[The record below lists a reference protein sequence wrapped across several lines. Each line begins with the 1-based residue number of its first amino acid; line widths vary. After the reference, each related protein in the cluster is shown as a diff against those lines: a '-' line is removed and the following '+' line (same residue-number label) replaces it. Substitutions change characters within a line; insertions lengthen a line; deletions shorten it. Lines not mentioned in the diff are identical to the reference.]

1 MCITYKYSKTNMRSL
16 ILIAS
21 LMCCILVLISMVNQL
36 HKNELKESFS
46 EQTRFS
52 KKLLELEEEEEEEEE
67 LIDDD
72 TDNTA
77 CVEGP
82 DITSDGCE
90 CETTAM
96 AVFKV
101 DKIEPDETKKVQF
114 VDDVQMN
121 RAEVSG
127 TLTINETPFAT
138 FDAASNKLI
147 IG

>member
-1 MCITYKYSKTNMRSL
+1 MRSL

-52 KKLLELEEEEEEEEE
+52 KKLLELEEEEEEEEPKK
-67 LIDDD
+67 DGA
-72 TDNTA
+72 TDREKK
-77 CVEGP
+77 VR
-82 DITSDGCE
+82 TSDGCE
-90 CETTAM
+90 CETTKM
-96 AVFKV
+96 TVFKV

-114 VDDVQMN
+114 ADDVQMN

-138 FDAASNKLI
+138 FDTASNKLI

>member
-1 MCITYKYSKTNMRSL
+1 MRSL

-21 LMCCILVLISMVNQL
+21 FMCCILVLISMMNKV
-36 HKNELKESFS
+36 HERESFS

-52 KKLLELEEEEEEEEE
+52 KVLLELEEE
-67 LIDDD
+67 DDEPNDDGD
-72 TDNTA
+72 TNGETQ
-77 CVEGP
+77 V
-82 DITSDGCE
+82 IISHGCE
-90 CETTAM
+90 CETTDM
-96 AVFKV
+96 TVFKV
-101 DKIEPDETKKVQF
+101 DEIKPDKTNKVQF

-138 FDAASNKLI
+138 FDSASNKLI

>member
-16 ILIAS
+16 ILIVS
-21 LMCCILVLISMVNQL
+21 FMCCILVLISMMNKV
-36 HKNELKESFS
+36 HEREVKESFS

-52 KKLLELEEEEEEEEE
+52 KKLLELEEEEDE
-67 LIDDD
+67 LIDD
-72 TDNTA
+72 TTA
-77 CVEGP
+77 NVEEQV
-82 DITSDGCE
+82 TFTDGCE
-90 CETTAM
+90 CESTNM

-121 RAEVSG
+121 RAEVAG

>member
-1 MCITYKYSKTNMRSL
+1 MRSL

-21 LMCCILVLISMVNQL
+21 LMCCILVLISMMNKV
-36 HKNELKESFS
+36 HEREVKESFS

-52 KKLLELEEEEEEEEE
+52 KKLLELEEEEEELNGDDNGDTHSEEN
-67 LIDDD
+67 D
-72 TDNTA
+72 
-77 CVEGP
+77 P
-82 DITSDGCE
+82 TSDGCE
-90 CETTAM
+90 CESTNM

-101 DKIEPDETKKVQF
+101 DKIEPHERNKVEF

-138 FDAASNKLI
+138 FDATSNKLI

>member
-1 MCITYKYSKTNMRSL
+1 MNDDGK
-16 ILIAS
+16 
-21 LMCCILVLISMVNQL
+21 
-36 HKNELKESFS
+36 
-46 EQTRFS
+46 FS
-52 KKLLELEEEEEEEEE
+52 KKELIYKGKCRQPFEEDE
-67 LIDDD
+67 LIDD
-72 TDNTA
+72 TTA
-77 CVEGP
+77 NVEEQV
-82 DITSDGCE
+82 TFTDGCE
-90 CETTAM
+90 CESTNM

-121 RAEVSG
+121 RAEVAG

>member
-1 MCITYKYSKTNMRSL
+1 MCITYKYSKINMRSL

-21 LMCCILVLISMVNQL
+21 LMCCILVLISMMNNL
-36 HKNELKESFS
+36 HKKDLKETFS
-46 EQTRFS
+46 EQNRFS
-52 KKLLELEEEEEEEEE
+52 KVLLELEEEEEET
-67 LIDDD
+67 IDYD
-72 TDNTA
+72 TTD
-77 CVEGP
+77 VERP
-82 DITSDGCE
+82 DIISDGCE
-90 CETTAM
+90 CETRDM

-101 DKIEPDETKKVQF
+101 DEIKPKVTKKVQF

-127 TLTINETPFAT
+127 TLSINETPFAT

>member
-1 MCITYKYSKTNMRSL
+1 MRSL

-21 LMCCILVLISMVNQL
+21 LMCCILVLISMMNKV
-36 HKNELKESFS
+36 HEREVKESFS

-52 KKLLELEEEEEEEEE
+52 KKLLELEEEEE
-67 LIDDD
+67 LNGDDSGD
-72 TDNTA
+72 TDSEEN
-77 CVEGP
+77 VP
-82 DITSDGCE
+82 TSDGCE
-90 CETTAM
+90 CESTNM

-101 DKIEPDETKKVQF
+101 DKIEPHETNKVQF

>member
-1 MCITYKYSKTNMRSL
+1 MEIV
-16 ILIAS
+16 ILLVIFCS
-21 LMCCILVLISMVNQL
+21 ILVLISMMNTL
-36 HKNELKESFS
+36 HKKELKESFS

-52 KKLLELEEEEEEEEE
+52 KVLLELEEEEEEE
-67 LIDDD
+67 LNDD
-72 TDNTA
+72 TAD
-77 CVEGP
+77 VERP
-82 DITSDGCE
+82 VIISDGCE
-90 CETTAM
+90 CETTDM
-96 AVFKV
+96 TVFKV
-101 DKIEPDETKKVQF
+101 DEIKPDKTNKVQF

>member
-1 MCITYKYSKTNMRSL
+1 MRSL

-21 LMCCILVLISMVNQL
+21 LMCCILVLISMMNKV
-36 HKNELKESFS
+36 HEREVKESFS

-52 KKLLELEEEEEEEEE
+52 KKLLELEEEDDE
-67 LIDDD
+67 LIDD
-72 TDNTA
+72 TT
-77 CVEGP
+77 VEEQV
-82 DITSDGCE
+82 TFTDGCE
-90 CETTAM
+90 CETTDM

-101 DKIEPDETKKVQF
+101 DKIEPHETNKVEF

>member
-1 MCITYKYSKTNMRSL
+1 MCITYKYSKTNMRIL
-16 ILIAS
+16 ILIVS
-21 LMCCILVLISMVNQL
+21 FMCCILVLISMMNKV
-36 HKNELKESFS
+36 HEREVKESFS

-52 KKLLELEEEEEEEEE
+52 KKLLELEEEEDE
-67 LIDDD
+67 LIDD
-72 TDNTA
+72 TTA
-77 CVEGP
+77 NVEEQV
-82 DITSDGCE
+82 TFTDGCE
-90 CETTAM
+90 CESTNM

-121 RAEVSG
+121 RAEVAG

>member
-1 MCITYKYSKTNMRSL
+1 MRSL
-16 ILIAS
+16 ILIVS
-21 LMCCILVLISMVNQL
+21 FMCCILVLISMMNKV
-36 HKNELKESFS
+36 HEREVKESFS

-52 KKLLELEEEEEEEEE
+52 KKLLELEEEEDE
-67 LIDDD
+67 LIDD
-72 TDNTA
+72 TTA
-77 CVEGP
+77 NVEEQV
-82 DITSDGCE
+82 TFTDGCE
-90 CETTAM
+90 CESTNM

-121 RAEVSG
+121 RAEVAG

>member
-52 KKLLELEEEEEEEEE
+52 KKLLELEEEEEEEEPKK
-67 LIDDD
+67 DGA
-72 TDNTA
+72 TDREKK
-77 CVEGP
+77 VR
-82 DITSDGCE
+82 TSDGCE
-90 CETTAM
+90 CETTKM
-96 AVFKV
+96 TVFKV

-114 VDDVQMN
+114 ADDVQMN

-138 FDAASNKLI
+138 FDTASNKLI

>member
-1 MCITYKYSKTNMRSL
+1 MRSL

-21 LMCCILVLISMVNQL
+21 FMCCILVLISMVNQL
-36 HKNELKESFS
+36 HKIELKESFS

-52 KKLLELEEEEEEEEE
+52 KKLLDLEEEEESTKYG
-67 LIDDD
+67 DA
-72 TDNTA
+72 TDLEKK
-77 CVEGP
+77 VQ
-82 DITSDGCE
+82 ISDGCE

-101 DKIEPDETKKVQF
+101 DKIEPDNTKKVQF
-114 VDDVQMN
+114 ADDVQMN

-138 FDAASNKLI
+138 FDAANNKLI

>member
-1 MCITYKYSKTNMRSL
+1 MRSL

-21 LMCCILVLISMVNQL
+21 FMCCILVLISMVNQL
-36 HKNELKESFS
+36 HKIELKESFS

-52 KKLLELEEEEEEEEE
+52 KKLLDHLEEEEEESTKYG
-67 LIDDD
+67 DA
-72 TDNTA
+72 TDL
-77 CVEGP
+77 EKKLQ
-82 DITSDGCE
+82 ISDGCE
-90 CETTAM
+90 CENTKM

-101 DKIEPDETKKVQF
+101 DKIEPDNTKKVQF
-114 VDDVQMN
+114 ADDVQMN

-138 FDAASNKLI
+138 FDAANNKLI

>member
-1 MCITYKYSKTNMRSL
+1 MRSL
-16 ILIAS
+16 ILIVS
-21 LMCCILVLISMVNQL
+21 FMCCILVLISMVNQL

-52 KKLLELEEEEEEEEE
+52 KVLLELEEEDESTG
-67 LIDDD
+67 DAAVD
-72 TDNTA
+72 TAD
-77 CVEGP
+77 VEKP
-82 DITSDGCE
+82 DPTSDGCE
-90 CETTAM
+90 CESTNM

-101 DKIEPDETKKVQF
+101 DKIEPHETNKVEF